1 MAADGGHPDAQTKLG
16 DCYAIGKYGIECG
29 DWKEARKWYR
39 LAARQGWSEAWCV
52 VSLLFFFSLR
62 LLFSLLSLIC
72 VFVSL
77 SLFFSFLFFSVKL
90 GDMYVNGEGVP
101 TNAKVAA
108 KHYRVAAEKNHV
120 RGMYLLGRTL
130 CEGGGNKML
139 PNPSS
144 GVPWLRKAL
153 KNGNKN
159 AEKFLE
165 SLALLK

>member
-1 MAADGGHPDAQTKLG
+1 MQLESMALNVVIGRKQENGIVSQQDKDGQRHGA
-16 DCYAIGKYGIECG
+16 
-29 DWKEARKWYR
+29 
-39 LAARQGWSEAWCV
+39 S
-52 VSLLFFFSLR
+52 SLFFFFFFSSSS
-62 LLFSLLSLIC
+62 LFSSFSHVFLSHR
-72 VFVSL
+72 F
-77 SLFFSFLFFSVKL
+77 FFSFLFFSVKL